1 MNFTQIK
8 EAQNGWMTN
17 HGFVPDSDS
26 IDISRK
32 LKKAIADG
40 ATVDPEFST
49 AELEAQRIAA
59 IKAEAQRRIY
69 AIAPDWKQ
77 ANATARGLELS
88 DKKHSGTLTAA
99 EQTEESEIRAMWD
112 AIKAIRAASN
122 DAEQAETAVAD
133 IVWPQ

>member
-17 HGFVPDSDS
+17 HGVVPDNDS

-40 ATVDPEFST
+40 ATVDPEFSID
-49 AELEAQRIAA
+49 ELEAQRVEA

-69 AIAPDWKQ
+69 VIAPDWKQ

-88 DKKHSGTLTAA
+88 DKKHSGTLTLGEQAEEAA
-99 EQTEESEIRAMWD
+99 IRTMWD
-112 AIKAIRAASN
+112 SIKAIRAASN
-122 DAEQAETAVAD
+122 DAELAGTALAD
-133 IVWPQ
+133 IVWP